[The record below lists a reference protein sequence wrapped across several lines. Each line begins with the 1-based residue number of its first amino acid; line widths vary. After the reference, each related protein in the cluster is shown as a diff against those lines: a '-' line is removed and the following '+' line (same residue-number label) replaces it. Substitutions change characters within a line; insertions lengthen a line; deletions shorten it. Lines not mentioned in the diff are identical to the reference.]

1 MTKTNLLLLFGGR
14 SGEHAV
20 SLMSASSINASIDTD
35 KYSIHQ
41 VGITEEGV
49 WLTGLDTLTA
59 FKTGSTNNLHEA
71 LLVNEKGSIKLY
83 TRINNLLS
91 RVTDIDVVFPVL
103 HGTFG
108 EDGTIQGML
117 EILDAAY
124 VGAGVL
130 ASSIAMDKSITKHI
144 IEADGIPVLA
154 YDTYSRNEIK
164 EDIEAVMDRCEAT
177 APYPLFVK
185 PANLGSSVGITKAHN
200 RSELEA
206 GLNIARRYDRRVI
219 VERGL
224 SAREIEISV
233 IGNDKPLPSV
243 PGEII
248 PDDEFYTY
256 QDKYFNGEAELC
268 IPAPLTDEQT
278 SLVQYYAI
286 QAFRALDCS
295 GLARVD
301 FLMDKETDAIYFSEI
316 NTMPG
321 FTDISMFPK
330 LWKVCGLS
338 YPELVE
344 RLIDLAFERKA
355 ERDETLR
362 RFEE

>member
-1 MTKTNLLLLFGGR
+1 MTKLNLLLLFGGR

-20 SLMSASSINASIDTD
+20 SLMSAGSIIAAIDAE
-35 KYSIHQ
+35 KYSVHQ
-41 VGITEEGV
+41 VGITQDGV
-49 WLTGLDTLTA
+49 WLTGEHTLQV
-59 FKTGSTNNLHEA
+59 FKNDSTNNLHEA
-71 LLVNEKGSIKLY
+71 ILVNESGSVNLY
-83 TRINNLLS
+83 TRIENLLS
-91 RVTDIDVVFPVL
+91 LVTPIDIIFPVL

-108 EDGTIQGML
+108 EDGTIQGL
-117 EILDAAY
+117 FEILDVAY

-130 ASSIAMDKSITKHI
+130 ASSVSMDKSTTKHI
-144 IEADGIPVLA
+144 IESEGIPVLA
-154 YDTYSRNEIK
+154 YDTYSRREINT
-164 EDIEAVMDRCEAT
+164 DIQAVMNRCEAI

-200 RSELEA
+200 RAELEI

-219 VERGL
+219 VEKGI

-233 IGNDKPLPSV
+233 IGNDQPIHSV
-243 PGEII
+243 PGEVI
-248 PDDEFYTY
+248 PDAEFYTY
-256 QDKYFNGEAELC
+256 QDKYYNGEAELC
-268 IPAPLTDEQT
+268 IPAPLTDQQT
-278 SLVQYYAI
+278 SLVQNYAI
-286 QAFRALDCS
+286 QAFKSLDCS

-301 FLMDKETDAIYFSEI
+301 FLMDKLTDDIYFSEI

-338 YPELVE
+338 YPELVD

-355 ERDETLR
+355 ERDETVR
-362 RFEE
+362 RFEG

>member
-321 FTDISMFPK
+321 HQHVPQ
-330 LWKVCGLS
+330 VVEGVRVELS
-338 YPELVE
+338 RVS
-344 RLIDLAFERKA
+344 RTSD
-355 ERDETLR
+355 
-362 RFEE
+362 

>member
-1 MTKTNLLLLFGGR
+1 MTKLNLLLLFGGR

-20 SLMSASSINASIDTD
+20 SLMSASSIDAAIDSK
-35 KYSIHQ
+35 KYHVHQ

-49 WLTGLDTLTA
+49 WLSGEHTLEA
-59 FKTGSTNNLHEA
+59 FKAGSTSNLHEVI
-71 LLVNEKGSIKLY
+71 LVTENGSVQLY
-83 TRINNLLS
+83 TRINNQLS
-91 RVTDIDVVFPVL
+91 LMSPIDVIFPVL

-108 EDGTIQGML
+108 EDGTIQGMF
-117 EILDAAY
+117 EILDVAY

-130 ASSIAMDKSITKHI
+130 ASSVGMDKSITKHI
-144 IEADGIPVLA
+144 IEAEGIPVLA
-154 YDTYSRNEIK
+154 YATFSRNEIK
-164 EDIEAVMDRCEAT
+164 SDLQAVMDRCEAI

-200 RSELEA
+200 RAELEV
-206 GLNIARRYDRRVI
+206 GLNSARRYDRRVI
-219 VERGL
+219 VEQGI

-233 IGNDKPLPSV
+233 IGNDLPIHSV

-248 PDDEFYTY
+248 PDAEFYTY

-268 IPAPLTDEQT
+268 IPAPLTDQQT
-278 SLVQYYAI
+278 TLVQDYAI
-286 QAFRALDCS
+286 QAFKSLDCS

-301 FLMDKETDAIYFSEI
+301 FLMDKNTDAIYFSEI

-344 RLIDLAFERKA
+344 RLIGLAFERKA
-355 ERDETLR
+355 ERDETVR
-362 RFEE
+362 RFED